1 MSAETGMTNLRVELT
16 DALRRIEDV
25 LFETLGSKETGDALK
40 AIAII
45 PDCLSDI
52 ATAMETLSDRLY
64 DIDGRIADV
73 RDALVDMASKDEE

>member
-1 MSAETGMTNLRVELT
+1 MSAETGVNNLRVELAN
-16 DALRRIEDV
+16 DLRRIEDV

-52 ATAMETLSDRLY
+52 ATAMETLSDRLD

>member
-1 MSAETGMTNLRVELT
+1 MSSETGTTNLRIGLI

-40 AIAII
+40 AIAIL

-52 ATAMETLSDRLY
+52 ATAMETLSDRLD

>member
-1 MSAETGMTNLRVELT
+1 MSSETGVDDLRVELT
-16 DALRRIEDV
+16 NDLRRIEYV

-64 DIDGRIADV
+64 DIDGRVADV
-73 RDALVDMASKDEE
+73 RDALVDMANKDEE